1 MPPKRA
7 KNPQSDENVEHATF
21 PTRDGPN
28 TVARGHPSGASFTEN
43 ANVSVVQT
51 ISDEDNARIER
62 ILEKFSAKSASAAV
76 SGETDASFPCA
87 AASGKPDVASGKP
100 DAASGKPDVA
110 SGKPDVAS
118 GKPNVASDANEKS
131 ETEEILRPFVPSA
144 KPITIN
150 VKSMPVRTLKTKS
163 AFNE

>member
-7 KNPQSDENVEHATF
+7 KNPRSNENVEHVTF
-21 PTRDGPN
+21 PARDDPN

-43 ANVSVVQT
+43 TNVPVVQT

-87 AASGKPDVASGKP
+87 AVSVKPDVVSGKPDVVSGKP
-100 DAASGKPDVA
+100 NAASGKT
-110 SGKPDVAS
+110 
-118 GKPNVASDANEKS
+118 NVACDANEKS
-131 ETEEILRPFVPSA
+131 ETEEILRPFLPSA